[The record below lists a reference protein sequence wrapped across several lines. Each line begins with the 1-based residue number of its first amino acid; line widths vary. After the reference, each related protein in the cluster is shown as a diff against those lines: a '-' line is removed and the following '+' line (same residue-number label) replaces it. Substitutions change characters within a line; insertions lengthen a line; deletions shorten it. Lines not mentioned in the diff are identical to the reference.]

1 MNITIIGASRGI
13 GAQVLQQAL
22 AQEHKVTVLARK
34 PEKITAHE
42 NLQVVQGSFEEAE
55 AVKKAVQEAEAVV
68 VAVGVPPG
76 RKEVN
81 LFSHGTRNLLAACR
95 EMNSQLLIVAVTGIG
110 AGESAG
116 HGGFMY
122 DRVFK
127 PLLLQKMY
135 KDKDRQEALLAQEY
149 DNWIIVRPG
158 FLTNGPQTGRY
169 RVLTD
174 LTGITAGKIARADV
188 ADFILKQIKAPT
200 YLRQTPLLTY

>member
-13 GAQVLQQAL
+13 GAQVLQQVL
-22 AQEHKVTVLARK
+22 AQGHNVTVLARK

-55 AVKKAVQEAEAVV
+55 AVKKAVQDAEAVV
-68 VAVGVPPG
+68 VAVGTPPG
-76 RKEVN
+76 RKEVT
-81 LFSHGTRNLLAACR
+81 LFSQGTRHLLAACK
-95 EMNSQLLIVAVTGIG
+95 EMNTQPLIIAVTGIG
-110 AGESAG
+110 AGDSAG

-122 DRVFK
+122 DRIFK

-135 KDKDRQEALLAQEY
+135 EDKDRQEALLAQEY

-158 FLTNGPQTGRY
+158 FLTNGPHTGRY
-169 RVLTD
+169 RILTN

-188 ADFILKQIKAPT
+188 ADFILKQIKEPA

>member
-13 GAQVLQQAL
+13 GAQVLQQVL
-22 AQEHKVTVLARK
+22 AQGHNVTVLARK

-55 AVKKAVQEAEAVV
+55 AVKKAVQDAEAVV
-68 VAVGVPPG
+68 VAVGTPPG
-76 RKEVN
+76 RKEVT
-81 LFSHGTRNLLAACR
+81 LFSQGTRHLLAACK
-95 EMNSQLLIVAVTGIG
+95 EMNTQPLIIAVTGIG
-110 AGESAG
+110 AGDSAG

-122 DRVFK
+122 DRIFK

-135 KDKDRQEALLAQEY
+135 EDKDRQEALLAQEY

-158 FLTNGPQTGRY
+158 FLTNGPHTGRY
-169 RVLTD
+169 RILTD
-174 LTGITAGKIARADV
+174 LTGITAGKITRADV
-188 ADFILKQIKAPT
+188 ADFILKQIKEPA